1 MLPDSDPLT
10 SLLSL
15 VSELKR
21 EALQPL
27 PTVFEDSSHQI
38 WFYDDAG
45 QRDVIKVLN
54 FVTHDAGPFWQGMRA
69 LFEVDLPQQIS
80 GFETLY
86 LMVADATELEIPTLK
101 KLFLKPSAGLWGL
114 RTDCLPGRAVTAEAV
129 TSEMVAQLARHLA
142 GLHRVSF
149 EGFGDITCPE
159 FNRQNHQA
167 WSNHLKAWLE
177 QQATPEKGVP
187 ASERDALL
195 AECDKVFQPDVDAGP
210 FGIIMPDLRW
220 DQFLQQ
226 DGRLTGLTDLDALV
240 AGPIALDWV
249 LVELL
254 LNENQFDEFCNEYQ
268 KMAEIPT
275 VSEVRA
281 PYRAALFLM
290 NVFGE
295 SNYQA
300 WQERPVWLD

>member
-54 FVTHDAGPFWQGMRA
+54 SVTHDAGPFWLGMKA
-69 LFEVDLPQQIS
+69 LFDVDLPQQIS
-80 GFETLY
+80 RFETLY
-86 LMVADATELEIPTLK
+86 PMVADATELRIPTLK

-114 RTDCLPGRAVTAEAV
+114 RTDCLPGRAVTAESV

-142 GLHRVSF
+142 GLHQVSF

-159 FNRQNHQA
+159 FNRQTHQA
-167 WSNHLKAWLE
+167 WSNHLKTWLE

-187 ASERDALL
+187 ASECDALL

-268 KMAEIPT
+268 KWRKFRRFLRF
-275 VSEVRA
+275 VRCIA
-281 PYRAALFLM
+281 PRCF
-290 NVFGE
+290 
-295 SNYQA
+295 
-300 WQERPVWLD
+300 

>member
-1 MLPDSDPLT
+1 MTSDLQKTLCQYFPD
-10 SLLSL
+10 LLNGRFT
-15 VSELKR
+15 V
-21 EALQPL
+21 L

-45 QRDVIKVLN
+45 QRDVIKLLN
-54 FVTHDAGPFWQGMRA
+54 SVTHDAGPFWQGMRA
-69 LFEVDLPQQIS
+69 LFDVDLPQQIS
-80 GFETLY
+80 KFETLY
-86 LMVADATELEIPTLK
+86 PMVADATELRIPALRQ
-101 KLFLKPSAGLWGL
+101 LWLKPSAGLWGL
-114 RTDCLPGRAVTAEAV
+114 RTDCLPGRAMTAELV
-129 TSEMVAQLARHLA
+129 TSEMVAQLAHHLA

-167 WSNHLKAWLE
+167 WSNHLKTWLE

-268 KMAEIPT
+268 KVAEIPT

-295 SNYQA
+295 SNYQV
-300 WQERPVWLD
+300 WQKRPVWLD

>member
-1 MLPDSDPLT
+1 MLPDSDLLT
-10 SLLSL
+10 LLLSR
-15 VSELKR
+15 VPELKP

-27 PTVFEDSSHQI
+27 PTLFEDSSHQI
-38 WFYDDAG
+38 WFYDDNG

-54 FVTHDAGPFWQGMRA
+54 FVTHDAGPFWQGMQA
-69 LFEVDLPQQIS
+69 LFDVNLPQQIS
-80 GFETLY
+80 GFDTLY
-86 LMVADATELEIPTLK
+86 PMVADATELRIPAL
-101 KLFLKPSAGLWGL
+101 LQLWLKPSAGLWGL

-142 GLHRVSF
+142 GLHRVRF
-149 EGFGDITCPE
+149 DGFGEIARPAL
-159 FNRQNHQA
+159 NRQNHQA
-167 WSNHLKAWLE
+167 WSKRLKDWLE
-177 QQATPEKGVP
+177 QQATPENGVSL
-187 ASERDALL
+187 AEREALL
-195 AECDKVFQPDVDAGP
+195 GECDRVFQPDFDAGP

-226 DGRLTGLTDLDALV
+226 DGRLVGLTDLDALV
-240 AGPIALDWV
+240 AGPVALDWV

-254 LNENQFDEFCNEYQ
+254 LNENQFNEFCNEYQ
-268 KMAEIPT
+268 KIAEIPT

-300 WQERPVWLD
+300 WQKRPIWLD